1 MFTSNDDVTVAFSVI
16 SNNTD
21 MTSQEA
27 AEYIAQNKGVIQLW
41 GYVEI
46 EEEDGYYYDGYEEN
60 YMTSKVIEATIG
72 GAFTYENGTEIKT
85 RIIAKY
91 DEGLTYLL
99 AGAGM
104 MGKTIK
110 DYTIELD
117 EAEAGETVESG
128 YLTFREIV

>member
-16 SNNTD
+16 SNNAD

-27 AEYIAQNKGVIQLW
+27 VEYIAQNKGIIQLW
-41 GYVEI
+41 GNVEI
-46 EEEDGYYYDGYEEN
+46 EEDEGYYDSIGNEWV
-60 YMTSKVIEATIG
+60 TTKFIETTIYG
-72 GAFTYENGTEIKT
+72 TITYEDGTEIEA
-85 RIIAKY
+85 RIHTKY

-104 MGKTIK
+104 MNKTIK

>member
-1 MFTSNDDVTVAFSVI
+1 MFSSNDDVTVGISVI
-16 SNNTD
+16 SNNAG

-27 AEYIAQNKGVIQLW
+27 AEYITRNKGIIQLW
-41 GYVEI
+41 GNVEI
-46 EEEDGYYYDGYEEN
+46 EEDEGYYDSIGNEWVTTKFIETTIYGTIIYE
-60 YMTSKVIEATIG
+60 G
-72 GAFTYENGTEIKT
+72 GTEIET
-85 RIIAKY
+85 RITAKY

-104 MGKTIK
+104 MDKTIK

>member
-27 AEYIAQNKGVIQLW
+27 AEYITQNKGVIQLW
-41 GYVEI
+41 GNVEI
-46 EEEDGYYYDGYEEN
+46 EEDEGYYDSIGNEWV
-60 YMTSKVIEATIG
+60 TTKFIETTTEG
-72 GAFTYENGTEIKT
+72 TFTYENGTEIET
-85 RIIAKY
+85 RIHTKY

-104 MGKTIK
+104 MNKTIK

-117 EAEAGETVESG
+117 EAEAGKTVESG